1 MTTFHWQTFCTVCVM
16 TICEVCDGTGEICS
30 ECRKPWDKCAC
41 DERHPVEWCPRCHG
55 PGQYV
60 DEEDD

>member
-1 MTTFHWQTFCTVCVM
+1 M
-16 TICEVCDGTGEICS
+16 TICEVCDGTGEVCS